1 MLEIIIQGVL
11 LSGLYAL
18 IAVGFTLI
26 FSVGRVLNLA
36 YGSYIMI
43 AGYIY
48 FYFSQLLGLSPII
61 GVLLAG
67 ILGSCMGL
75 IKYNLI
81 VKPLIGD
88 HIAVEIST
96 LILAVVLQ
104 SAVILCFGNSAKILL
119 PIIPGVIHIG
129 NATVTFNVLMA
140 TVASWLILIG
150 LYLFIKKT
158 HVGRAMMAVSMDAK
172 GASISGVDI
181 DKINMIT
188 WGISGFLGAIAGVF
202 FASYT
207 QLSPTMWV
215 APLIIA
221 IAIVIVGGIGS
232 IIGTLV
238 VAHIIGFMEIISVA
252 LISPQLRGVFTMLL
266 IILVLV
272 IRPKGL
278 FGREEL

>member
-1 MLEIIIQGVL
+1 MLEILIQGLL

-43 AGYIY
+43 AGYVY
-48 FYFSQLLGLSPII
+48 FYFSQLLGLPPIV
-61 GVLLAG
+61 GLLLAG

-75 IKYNLI
+75 LKYNLI
-81 VKPLIGD
+81 VKPLRGD
-88 HIAVEIST
+88 HIPVEIST

-104 SAVILCFGNSAKILL
+104 SAIILYFGNSAKILL
-119 PIIPGVIHIG
+119 PIFQGVIHIG
-129 NATVTFNVLMA
+129 NATVTYNVLAA
-140 TVASWLILIG
+140 TLVSWLILIV
-150 LYLFIKKT
+150 LFVFIRKT
-158 HVGRAMMAVSMDAK
+158 HVGRAMQAVSMDSK
-172 GASISGVDI
+172 GASISGVNI
-181 DKINMIT
+181 NKINMFT

-207 QLSPTMWV
+207 QLSPSMWV

-266 IILVLV
+266 VIIVLI

>member
-1 MLEIIIQGVL
+1 MLEILTQGLL

-43 AGYIY
+43 AGYVY
-48 FYFSQLLGLSPII
+48 FYFSQLLGLPPIV
-61 GVLLAG
+61 GLLLAG

-75 IKYNLI
+75 LKYNLN
-81 VKPLIGD
+81 VKPLKGD
-88 HIAVEIST
+88 HIPVEIST

-104 SAVILCFGNSAKILL
+104 SAIILYFGNSSKILL
-119 PIIPGVIHIG
+119 PIFQGVIHIG
-129 NATVTFNVLMA
+129 NATVTYNVLAA
-140 TVASWLILIG
+140 TLVSWLILIV
-150 LYLFIKKT
+150 LFVFIRNT
-158 HVGRAMMAVSMDAK
+158 HVGRAMQAVSMDSK
-172 GASISGVDI
+172 GASISGVNI
-181 DKINMIT
+181 NKINMFT

-207 QLSPTMWV
+207 QLSPSMWV

-266 IILVLV
+266 VIIVLI

>member
-1 MLEIIIQGVL
+1 M
-11 LSGLYAL
+11 

-43 AGYIY
+43 AGYVY
-48 FYFSQLLGLSPII
+48 FYFSQLLGLPPIV
-61 GVLLAG
+61 GLLLAG

-75 IKYNLI
+75 LKYNLI
-81 VKPLIGD
+81 VKPLKGD
-88 HIAVEIST
+88 HIPVEIST

-104 SAVILCFGNSAKILL
+104 SAIILYFGNSAKILL
-119 PIIPGVIHIG
+119 PIFQGVIHIG
-129 NATVTFNVLMA
+129 NATVTYNVLAA
-140 TVASWLILIG
+140 TLVSWLILIV
-150 LYLFIKKT
+150 LFVFIRKT
-158 HVGRAMMAVSMDAK
+158 HVGRAMQAVSMDSK
-172 GASISGVDI
+172 GASISGVNI
-181 DKINMIT
+181 NKINMFT

-207 QLSPTMWV
+207 QLSPSMWV

-266 IILVLV
+266 VIIVLI

>member
-1 MLEIIIQGVL
+1 MLEILIQGLL

-43 AGYIY
+43 AGYVY
-48 FYFSQLLGLSPII
+48 FYFSQLLGLPPII
-61 GVLLAG
+61 GLLLAG
-67 ILGSCMGL
+67 LLGSLMGL
-75 IKYNLI
+75 FKYNLI
-81 VKPLIGD
+81 VKPLKGD
-88 HIAVEIST
+88 HIPVEIST
-96 LILAVVLQ
+96 LILAVILQ
-104 SAVILCFGNSAKILL
+104 SAIILYFGNSAKILL
-119 PIIPGVIHIG
+119 PIFQGVIHIG
-129 NATVTFNVLMA
+129 NATVTYNVLAA
-140 TVASWLILIG
+140 TLVSWLILIV
-150 LYLFIKKT
+150 LFVFIRKT
-158 HVGRAMMAVSMDAK
+158 HVGRAMQAVSMDSK
-172 GASISGVDI
+172 GAVISGVNI
-181 DKINMIT
+181 DKINMFT

-252 LISPQLRGVFTMLL
+252 LVSPQLRGVFTMLL
-266 IILVLV
+266 VIIVLI

>member
-1 MLEIIIQGVL
+1 
-11 LSGLYAL
+11 
-18 IAVGFTLI
+18 
-26 FSVGRVLNLA
+26 
-36 YGSYIMI
+36 
-43 AGYIY
+43 
-48 FYFSQLLGLSPII
+48 
-61 GVLLAG
+61 
-67 ILGSCMGL
+67 MGL
-75 IKYNLI
+75 LKYNLI
-81 VKPLIGD
+81 VKPLKGD
-88 HIAVEIST
+88 HIPVEIST

-104 SAVILCFGNSAKILL
+104 SAIILYFGNSAKILL
-119 PIIPGVIHIG
+119 PIFQGVIHIG
-129 NATVTFNVLMA
+129 NATVTYNVLAA
-140 TVASWLILIG
+140 TLVSWLILIV
-150 LYLFIKKT
+150 LFVFIRKT
-158 HVGRAMMAVSMDAK
+158 HVGRAMQAVSMDSK
-172 GASISGVDI
+172 GASISGVNI
-181 DKINMIT
+181 NKIIMFT

-207 QLSPTMWV
+207 QLSPSMWV

-266 IILVLV
+266 VIIVLI

>member
-1 MLEIIIQGVL
+1 MLEILIQGLL

-43 AGYIY
+43 AGYVY
-48 FYFSQLLGLSPII
+48 FYFSQLLGLPPIV
-61 GVLLAG
+61 GLLLAG

-75 IKYNLI
+75 LKYNLI
-81 VKPLIGD
+81 VKPLKGD
-88 HIAVEIST
+88 HIPVEIST

-104 SAVILCFGNSAKILL
+104 SAIILYFGNSAKILL
-119 PIIPGVIHIG
+119 PIFQGVIHIG
-129 NATVTFNVLMA
+129 NATVTYNVLAA
-140 TVASWLILIG
+140 TLVSWLILIV
-150 LYLFIKKT
+150 LFVFIRKT
-158 HVGRAMMAVSMDAK
+158 HVGRAMQAVSMDSK
-172 GASISGVDI
+172 GASISGVNI
-181 DKINMIT
+181 NRINMFT

-207 QLSPTMWV
+207 QLSPSMWV

-266 IILVLV
+266 VIIVLI

>member
-1 MLEIIIQGVL
+1 MLEIVIQGLL

-26 FSVGRVLNLA
+26 FSVGRILNLA

-43 AGYIY
+43 AGYVY
-48 FYFSQLLGLSPII
+48 FYFSQMLGLPPVA
-61 GVLLAG
+61 GLLLSG

-81 VKPLIGD
+81 VKPLKGD

-96 LILAVVLQ
+96 LILAIILQ
-104 SAVILCFGNSAKILL
+104 SVVILWFGDSAKILL

-129 NATVTFNVLMA
+129 NATVTFNVLAA
-140 TVASWLILIG
+140 TIASWLILIG
-150 LYLFIKKT
+150 LYLFIRKT
-158 HVGRAMMAVSMDAK
+158 HIGRAMMAVSMDAK

-207 QLSPTMWV
+207 QLSPSMWV

-252 LISPQLRGVFTMLL
+252 WISPQLRGVFTMLL
-266 IILVLV
+266 VILVLV